1 MKSPYQILERPVI
14 SEKAFGQAEA
24 GHYVFHVPTGATKLE
39 VRRAVEQKFEVK
51 VVAVNTAN
59 VKGRKRRYGKIIGR
73 TSDYKKAVVT
83 LAPGEKIAMFEGDS
97 KQQPADGSQKKKEE
111 KE

>member
-51 VVAVNTAN
+51 VVAVNTVS

-83 LAPGEKIAMFEGDS
+83 LAPGEKIAMFEGEADS
-97 KQQPADGSQKKKEE
+97 QDKDKKNKE

>member
-51 VVAVNTAN
+51 VVAVNTVS

-73 TSDYKKAVVT
+73 TSGYKKAVVT
-83 LAPGEKIAMFEGDS
+83 LAPGEKIAMFEGEADS
-97 KQQPADGSQKKKEE
+97 QDKDKKNKE

>member
-1 MKSPYQILERPVI
+1 MKSPYQILERPAI

-51 VVAVNTAN
+51 VVAVNTVS

-83 LAPGEKIAMFEGDS
+83 LAPGEKIAMFEGEADS
-97 KQQPADGSQKKKEE
+97 QDKDKKNKE